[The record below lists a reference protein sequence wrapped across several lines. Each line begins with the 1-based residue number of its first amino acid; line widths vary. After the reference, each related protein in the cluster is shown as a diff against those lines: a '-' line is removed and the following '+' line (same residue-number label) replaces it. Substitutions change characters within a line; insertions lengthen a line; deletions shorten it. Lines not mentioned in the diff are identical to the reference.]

1 MMLELPSQV
10 APQWLPRLR
19 LCCLWLLMVLS
30 PLQLIAAPPNAEYK
44 LKAALVYKLSKF
56 VEWPASSGAD
66 KSGRF
71 GICVLGEDVFGS
83 ALDALEQRKAAGR
96 TVRIR
101 RFTQSESIGD
111 SCQVVFISKSKRP
124 FMGAILQKLKGR
136 PILTLGDTEGFAEQG
151 GIIEFTRGKKRIGFL
166 INLESARRSGLKIAA
181 PLLDLATVLDSPEN

>member
-10 APQWLPRLR
+10 ASQWLPRLR
-19 LCCLWLLMVLS
+19 LCCLWLLIGLL
-30 PLQLIAAPPNAEYK
+30 PLQLFAAPPNAEYK

-56 VEWPASSGAD
+56 VEWPAPSGAD
-66 KSGRF
+66 KSGSF

-111 SCQVVFISKSKRP
+111 SCQVVFISKSKRA
-124 FMGAILQKLKGR
+124 FIGAILQKLKGR

-181 PLLDLATVLDSPEN
+181 PLLDLATVLDSPDN